1 MARPVKTVT
10 HPHLYRFWV
19 ARKASALLQRGQVTA
34 GLSRAVDKGSCGFVR
49 TRVSGIVRP
58 MSDAPRSK
66 ALGDP
71 SPAPSDPATS
81 ASATTAATRQAVYA
95 AAPTPGKWTRFACMM
110 YEAILLFGVVFVA
123 DYLFDTLTQSKHAL
137 ALRHERQAWLFV
149 AIGAYF
155 ILCWRMGGQ
164 TLPMKT
170 WDIRLVDGNGGRIP
184 MWKAIVRYVLSWP
197 ITFTGIGYVWAC
209 FDKDRQFL
217 HDRLV
222 GTRLIVSKA
231 VKRPR
236 KK

>member
-1 MARPVKTVT
+1 
-10 HPHLYRFWV
+10 
-19 ARKASALLQRGQVTA
+19 
-34 GLSRAVDKGSCGFVR
+34 
-49 TRVSGIVRP
+49 
-58 MSDAPRSK
+58 MSP
-66 ALGDP
+66 
-71 SPAPSDPATS
+71 
-81 ASATTAATRQAVYA
+81 ATRQAAYA

-184 MWKAIVRYVLSWP
+184 LWKAVVRYVLSWP
-197 ITFTGIGYVWAC
+197 VTFSGIGYVWAC

-236 KK
+236 SKG

>member
-1 MARPVKTVT
+1 
-10 HPHLYRFWV
+10 
-19 ARKASALLQRGQVTA
+19 
-34 GLSRAVDKGSCGFVR
+34 
-49 TRVSGIVRP
+49 
-58 MSDAPRSK
+58 MSEAPRSE
-66 ALGDP
+66 ALLD
-71 SPAPSDPATS
+71 A
-81 ASATTAATRQAVYA
+81 ASATSPATRQAAYA
-95 AAPTPGKWTRFACMM
+95 SAPTPGKWIRFACMM

-155 ILCWRMGGQ
+155 VLCWRKGGQ

-170 WDIRLVDGNGGRIP
+170 WDIRLVDGDGGRIP

-197 ITFTGIGYVWAC
+197 ITFTGIGYLWAC